1 MITWTY
7 RDAWVAVFDILG
19 FRRMAKQADAE
30 FPRALLT
37 SKLDDLLASLDGSLA
52 VEHGGLEYLVLS
64 DTIVLFAP
72 SPEPQAYPWLLQAC
86 QTVAERSIYVRLP
99 LRGAI
104 SIGAT
109 YISQKPLVLVG
120 PAFVE
125 AYEFCED
132 QNWIGLLLTP
142 SASHA
147 LNDIP
152 LDPQRHDFVT
162 GDIPLRNKPSTGVYA
177 YRFQNGQNNFDSPL
191 LPPLREMQRQAPEGD
206 KDKYE
211 KTISFI
217 QKHYRRSDSASSHG

>member
-37 SKLDDLLASLDGSLA
+37 SKLDDLLSGLDGSLA
-52 VEHGGLEYLVLS
+52 VKHGRLEYLVLS

-72 SPEPQAYPWLLQAC
+72 SPEPQAYSWLLEAC
-86 QTVAERSIYVRLP
+86 KAVAARSIYVRLP

-120 PAFVE
+120 PAFVD

-147 LNDIP
+147 LKDIP

-162 GDIPLRNKPSTGVYA
+162 GDIPLRNKPSKGVYA

-191 LPPLREMQRQAPEGD
+191 FPALRDMQQQAPED
-206 KDKYE
+206 AKDKY
-211 KTISFI
+211 KRTIAFV
-217 QKHYRRSDSASSHG
+217 KNHYRRSDKAFL